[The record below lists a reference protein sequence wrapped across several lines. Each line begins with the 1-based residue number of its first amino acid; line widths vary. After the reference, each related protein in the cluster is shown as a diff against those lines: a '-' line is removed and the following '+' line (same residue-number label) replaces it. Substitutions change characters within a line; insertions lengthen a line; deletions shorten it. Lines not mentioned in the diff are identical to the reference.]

1 MSDSESNRNGAG
13 KKEWIKLLPLALF
26 LVLALVAATRLLPRT
41 ALSLIGEKREQV
53 CMCSILDL
61 STSVGSRDLTGED
74 LSQLLDRMEGTQVRL
89 AVPKPEIWADTRAYE
104 LYFTCE
110 NGKTPSL
117 RYYENGYLC
126 KGNSYYHI
134 LEDEG

>member
-1 MSDSESNRNGAG
+1 MSNGQSNKNGAG

-26 LVLALVAATRLLPRT
+26 VVLALVAATRLLPRN
-41 ALSLIGEKREQV
+41 ALSLIGEDRAQV
-53 CMCSILDL
+53 RMCSILDL
-61 STSVGSRDLTGED
+61 STSGGSEDLTGED
-74 LSQLLDRMEGTQVRL
+74 LDRLLDRMEGTQVRL

-126 KGNSYYHI
+126 KGNSYYQI
-134 LEDEG
+134 LADEG